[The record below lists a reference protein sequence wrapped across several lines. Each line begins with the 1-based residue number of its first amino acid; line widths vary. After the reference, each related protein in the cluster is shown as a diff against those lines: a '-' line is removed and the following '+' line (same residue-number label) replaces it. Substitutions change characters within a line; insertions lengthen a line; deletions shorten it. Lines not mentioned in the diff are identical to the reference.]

1 MNDKKYHVLA
11 GLLLAALVGLP
22 AYLESLNL
30 FAGLWSAITSGIIA
44 ASMKEYFDY
53 HINGNRWDWWDWGCT
68 VIGAILV
75 ALFIVGLHFGKG

>member
-1 MNDKKYHVLA
+1 MNDKVKHILA
-11 GLLLAALVGLP
+11 GLLIASVVGIP
-22 AYLESLNL
+22 CYVNTYDI
-30 FAGLWSAITSGIIA
+30 FAGLWGCTAGIIA

-75 ALFIVGLHFGKG
+75 ALFIVGLHFGNG

>member
-1 MNDKKYHVLA
+1 MNDKKLHIIA
-11 GLLLAALVGLP
+11 GLVIALAVALP
-22 AYLESLNL
+22 PYLESLNL